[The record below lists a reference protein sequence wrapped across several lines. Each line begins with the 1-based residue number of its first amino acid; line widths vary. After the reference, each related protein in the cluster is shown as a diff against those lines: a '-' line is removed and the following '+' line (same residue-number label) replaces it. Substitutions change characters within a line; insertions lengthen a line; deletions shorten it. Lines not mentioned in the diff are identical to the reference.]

1 MVPSP
6 TRPSSPSARLKYLSD
21 NALHTQPREHRAK
34 AERLRGSLAKLDDKA
49 DYEMVIEVCFAAGV
63 QYLACIAETRTGR
76 HHDSHKGLARF
87 LAEAGLSD
95 LVEPFHELD
104 SLRTSRFYGG
114 QRDGRA
120 ARRAR
125 EVLDAIERLLH

>member
-1 MVPSP
+1 M
-6 TRPSSPSARLKYLSD
+6 RYIMRLE
-21 NALHTQPREHRAK
+21 EHRAK
-34 AERLRGSLAKLDDKA
+34 AERLRGSLAKLDNKA
-49 DYEMVIEVCFAAGV
+49 DYETVFEACFAAGV
-63 QYLACIAETRTGR
+63 QYIACVAEARRGR

-87 LAEAGLSD
+87 LQEADLPD

-114 QRDGRA
+114 QKDGRA

-125 EVLDAIERLLH
+125 EVLDAIEARLH